1 MIKNQVF
8 DMTEIIP
15 GILVHTLKELKEKL
29 HLLSWAKKVH
39 IDIMDGKFV
48 PNKTIQALTLKKAL
62 PKMDMQIHLMAH
74 KPHTYVESFA
84 RLGAKELIFHAEATK
99 KTAETLEMIREKGMK
114 AGIAFNPETKI
125 DADAVKHADIALVM
139 TVHPGYS
146 GQTLIKMPLR
156 KIAEIKKHNPTI
168 IVGVDGGIN
177 TQTCRMAAH
186 SDADFAI
193 ATHAIT
199 DTKEPK
205 KAHAE
210 MMKKCR

>member
-1 MIKNQVF
+1 M
-8 DMTEIIP
+8 EIIP

-39 IDIMDGKFV
+39 IDIMDGRFV

-74 KPHTYVESFA
+74 KPHTYVNSFA
-84 RLGAKELIFHAEATK
+84 RMGAKELIFHAEATR

-125 DADAVKHADIALVM
+125 NPDAVKHADIALVM

-146 GQTLIKMPLR
+146 GQSLIRMPLR

-177 TQTCRMAAH
+177 NQTCRLA
-186 SDADFAI
+186 SLSGADFAI
-193 ATHAIT
+193 ATRAIT
-199 DTKEPK
+199 DAENPK
-205 KAHAE
+205 KAHQE
-210 MMKKCR
+210 LTRKC